1 MLEKL
6 EVINM
11 KITQIGNY
19 TGDLISTTL
28 ENRGI
33 EDLELYYNPSGE
45 YDSNPQLLMN
55 VEKGTQLYL
64 SELNKGTKT
73 GLVVDAD
80 MDGYASASVIY
91 QYSKILQGDADITPF
106 FHEGKAHGLTEH
118 IMKQVYKS
126 GVKFLIVPDA
136 GSNDVE
142 QIEALETNGIK
153 VLVIDHHEVD
163 KFTDKGVIVNNQLCD
178 HTNKNLV
185 GVGMVYKFLQF
196 IDGQGIGE
204 LDKFLDLVAA
214 GQIGDTSDIS
224 DPEIRNLVTKGLDN
238 IQNKFFKEVI
248 GEPQLGRKI
257 APKDLSFGLIPLIN
271 AVVRVGTL
279 EERELIFEAM
289 NDIGDD
295 RIFPVIKKKK
305 NPVTKKFDQVPF
317 DFTVYQQAADLAAKC
332 KNRQAALVKKLVAVL
347 EDTVD
352 NNHGVV
358 IGKVP
363 DEIDPQGVI
372 GLVANKLVGKYDKP
386 CLLLNEKEKGKWT
399 GSGRGHEKTFPDFR
413 AWCES
418 TGVTDFAQGHANA
431 FGIGV
436 TEENLPKLF
445 EAASGVEKNEAN
457 YEVDILTNKP
467 DPGHA
472 ELIDKNQRL
481 FGGSVKEP
489 FIGIKNLVIPKRFIS
504 MKGSTLNLWSY
515 GVSMVQFGSS
525 PNFFAEVMNYPE
537 ENVTLDIVGFYGIND
552 WGGSRKPQ
560 LIIKDIEI
568 ANNNNDEVTVD
579 NIVF

>member
-1 MLEKL
+1 
-6 EVINM
+6 M
-11 KITQIGNY
+11 KIQQVGNY
-19 TGDLISTTL
+19 SGDIISTTL

-33 EDLELYYNPSGE
+33 TDLELYYNPSSE
-45 YDSNPQLLMN
+45 YDSNPQLIMN
-55 VEKGTQLYL
+55 IEEGTQLYL
-64 SELNKGTKT
+64 SELDKGTKT

-80 MDGYASASVIY
+80 MDGYASGSIIY
-91 QYSKILQGDADITPF
+91 QYSHILRGDADITPF
-106 FHEGKAHGLTEH
+106 FHDGKSHGLTEH
-118 IMKQVYKS
+118 IMKQIYKS

-142 QIEALETNGIK
+142 KIEELENNGIK

-163 KFTDKGVIVNNQLCD
+163 KFTDKGVIINNQLCD

-185 GVGMVYKFLQF
+185 GAGMVYKFLQF
-196 IDGQGIGE
+196 IDGQGIGAI
-204 LDKFLDLVAA
+204 DQFLDLVAA

-224 DPEIRNLVTKGLDN
+224 DPEIRNLVTLGLDN

-279 EERELIFEAM
+279 EERELIFDAM
-289 NDIGDD
+289 NNIGAD
-295 RIFPVIKKKK
+295 RVFKVVKKKK

-317 DFTVYQQAADLAAKC
+317 DFTVYQQAADVAAKC
-332 KNRQAALVKKLVAVL
+332 KARQAALVKKLVAVL

-352 NNHGVV
+352 NNYGVV

-363 DEIDPQGVI
+363 DDIDPQGVI

-386 CLLLNEKEKGKWT
+386 CLLLNEKDKGMWT
-399 GSGRGHEKTFPDFR
+399 GSGRGHEKTFADFR

-418 TGVTDFAQGHANA
+418 TNVTEFAQGHANA

-436 TEENLPKLF
+436 TDENLSKLY
-445 EAASGVEKNEAN
+445 EAASNVEKLEAV

-467 DPGHA
+467 DAKHA

-489 FIGIKNLVIPKRFIS
+489 FIGIMNLTVPKRFIS
-504 MKGSTLNLWSY
+504 MKGSTLNVWSY
-515 GVSMVQFGSS
+515 GVSLVQFGSN
-525 PNFFAEVMNYPE
+525 PNVFAEIMNYPE
-537 ENVTLDIVGFYGIND
+537 DTVPLNAVGYYGMND
-552 WGGSRKPQ
+552 WGGSRRPQ
-560 LIIKDIEI
+560 LVIKDIEI
-568 ANNNNDEVTVD
+568 ANNNNIEVTVD
-579 NIVF
+579 NIIF